1 MDERRPSGNGIKT
14 PMNENAEFGVGVPL
28 RKLMLVEG
36 FEGRFIVGGGLGA
49 KTRRKQKTEE
59 ERMTALR
66 DLQTGKKSISSSPD
80 QRTWGK

>member
-1 MDERRPSGNGIKT
+1 MLGVDERRPSGNGIKT

-36 FEGRFIVGGGLGA
+36 FEGRFVVGGDWA
-49 KTRRKQKTEE
+49 RRRDESKKQKKK
-59 ERMTALR
+59 RMAVLR

-80 QRTWGK
+80 

>member
-28 RKLMLVEG
+28 RKLMLVER
-36 FEGRFIVGGGLGA
+36 FEGRFVVGRGLGA

-59 ERMTALR
+59 EKDGGSTRFTN
-66 DLQTGKKSISSSPD
+66 GEEKHFNVS
-80 QRTWGK
+80 